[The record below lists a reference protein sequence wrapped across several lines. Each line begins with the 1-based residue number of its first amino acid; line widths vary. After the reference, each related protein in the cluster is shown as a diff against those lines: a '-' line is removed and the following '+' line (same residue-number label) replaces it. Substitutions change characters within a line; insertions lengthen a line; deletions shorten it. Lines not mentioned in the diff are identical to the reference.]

1 MKKIFLISILLVNT
15 IIYAQ
20 VENENILTLSEYLG
34 YVKKYHPIVK
44 QARLKTT
51 EGQIKLLK
59 ARGAFDPKIEVDYN
73 RKKFKKTTYFD
84 KLNTSFKIPTWY
96 GIQLK
101 ANYENNSGVFLNPE
115 FNVPEE
121 GLYSAGISVSLA
133 KGLLT
138 NKRMATLRKAKIY
151 AQQVKAEQ
159 QLLINDIFYDAIIS
173 YLHWLKDYQIRQ
185 TYVSFV
191 KNATDRLTNVK
202 KSFLKGDKP
211 AIDTLEANINLKNR
225 LLDLEKSDI
234 KYIKSKLALS
244 NYLWI
249 ANNIP
254 LELESKMLPDVD
266 TNNKIDLVLNMNS
279 NKVTESAIEN
289 NPKVVSLQLKKEQ
302 LKIDKRLKLNNLLP
316 KIDLEYNFLTSKYKN
331 IIDFDTNNYKGG
343 LNVSI
348 PIFLRKERSE
358 LKLAKLKLQDIDFT
372 ISSNKVNL
380 RNKINTTLNEIASY
394 KKQNNLLDNLIND
407 YLQIVKAEERK
418 FTLGEGSLFRI
429 NYREVKLI
437 ETKIKSI
444 QTYFYAMNSTA
455 NLFKITQVFFK

>member
-211 AIDTLEANINLKNR
+211 AIDTLEANINFKNR

-254 LELESKMLPDVD
+254 LELESKILPDVD

-316 KIDLEYNFLTSKYKN
+316 KIDL
-331 IIDFDTNNYKGG
+331 
-343 LNVSI
+343 
-348 PIFLRKERSE
+348 
-358 LKLAKLKLQDIDFT
+358 
-372 ISSNKVNL
+372 
-380 RNKINTTLNEIASY
+380 
-394 KKQNNLLDNLIND
+394 
-407 YLQIVKAEERK
+407 
-418 FTLGEGSLFRI
+418 
-429 NYREVKLI
+429 
-437 ETKIKSI
+437 
-444 QTYFYAMNSTA
+444 
-455 NLFKITQVFFK
+455 

>member
-1 MKKIFLISILLVNT
+1 MKKIFFTLLLLVNM
-15 IIYAQ
+15 ISYAQ

-51 EGQIKLLK
+51 ESEIKLLK

-73 RKKFKKTTYFD
+73 RKKFKKTTYYD

-101 ANYENNSGVFLNPE
+101 ANYENNSGTFLNPE
-115 FNVPEE
+115 FNVPDN
-121 GLYSAGISVSLA
+121 GLYSAGISISLA

-138 NKRMATLRKAKIY
+138 NKRMATLKKAKIY
-151 AQQVKAEQ
+151 TQQAKADQ
-159 QLLINDIFYDAIIS
+159 QLLINDIFYESIIV
-173 YLHWLKDYQIRQ
+173 YLNWLKSYQIKQ

-191 KNATDRLTNVK
+191 KNATDRLNNVK
-202 KSFLKGDKP
+202 KSFLEGDKP

-234 KYIKSKLALS
+234 KYIKSKLNLS

-249 ANNIP
+249 TNNIP
-254 LELESKMLPDVD
+254 LELENNMLPDLK
-266 TNNKIDLVLNMNS
+266 TNAKIDLVLNINT
-279 NKVTESAIEN
+279 NKTIKANIEN
-289 NPKVVSLQLKKEQ
+289 NPKVQSLQLKKEQ
-302 LKIDKRLKLNNLLP
+302 LKIDKRLKINNILP

-331 IIDFDTNNYKGG
+331 IVDFDTNNYKAG
-343 LNVSI
+343 LNISI

-358 LKLAKLKLQDIDFT
+358 LKLAKLKIQDIDFV
-372 ISSNKVNL
+372 ISSNKVKL
-380 RNKINTTLNEIASY
+380 QNKINATLNEIASY
-394 KKQNNLLDNLIND
+394 KKQNNLLNDLISN

-444 QTYFYAMNSTA
+444 NTYFYAMNSTA
-455 NLFKITQVFFK
+455 SLFRITQNIIQ